1 MNQELRQ
8 DASKIIDEAITSVQ
22 PDAAVRRA
30 LSNIVLSEHVYIVAI
45 GKAGWQMTK
54 AAVSYLHEHEIAYE
68 KGIVITKYGHVM
80 GDLPRMTC
88 IEAGHP
94 VPDENS
100 FRGTEAVLS
109 MVKDLTAEDMILFLV
124 SGGGSALFEKPKISG
139 EELSDITEQLLAS
152 GADIV
157 EMNTIRKRLS
167 EVKGGRFAL
176 ACMPAIIEAIVLSDI
191 VGDPMD
197 MIASGPAYPDAST
210 SEDAGNIAKK
220 YKLRLSA
227 EAEKCL
233 AQETPKEIKN
243 VHTQIIG
250 SVRQLCKAAQKV
262 CKELGY
268 EPRILADHVTAEA
281 REVGKDLARQIL
293 KQKETCKQD
302 KIALIAGGETVV
314 HLQGKGLGGRN
325 QELAFSAMEEI
336 AGQKDIAIFSVG
348 SDGTDGP
355 TDAAGGYVDGDSYA
369 ALKTAGLSYEKILQD
384 NDCYHGLEAIN
395 GLVITGP
402 TGTNVNDFWVALY
415 QGEV

>member
-1 MNQELRQ
+1 MNQELRR

-30 LSNIVLSEHVYIVAI
+30 LSNIVFSEHVYIVAI
-45 GKAGWQMTK
+45 GKAGWQMAK

-100 FRGTEAVLS
+100 FQGTEAVLS
-109 MVKDLTAEDMILFLV
+109 MVKDLTEEDMVLFLV

-139 EELSDITEQLLAS
+139 EELSDITGQLLAS

-210 SEDAGNIAKK
+210 SEDAGNVAKK
-220 YKLRLSA
+220 YNLRLSRA
-227 EAEKCL
+227 AEKCL
-233 AQETPKEIKN
+233 QEETPKELTN

-262 CKELGY
+262 CRDLGY
-268 EPRILADHVTAEA
+268 QPMVLAEDVTAEA
-281 REVGKDLARQIL
+281 REVGMDLAQRL
-293 KQKETCKQD
+293 LTEAGKGK

-314 HLQGKGLGGRN
+314 HLKGKGLGGRN
-325 QELAFSAMEEI
+325 QELAFAAM
-336 AGQKDIAIFSVG
+336 KAIRGHRDMAVFSVG

-355 TDAAGGYVDGDSYA
+355 TDAAGGYVDGDSYDALLA
-369 ALKTAGLSYEKILQD
+369 AGMSYDAVLAD
-384 NDCYHGLEAIN
+384 NDCYHGLEAVD
-395 GLVITGP
+395 GLILTGP

-415 QGEV
+415 EGRS

>member
-1 MNQELRQ
+1 MNQELRK
-8 DASKIIDEAITSVQ
+8 DAKQIIDEAIASVQ

-30 LSNIVLSEHVYIVAI
+30 LSNIVFSEHVYIVAI
-45 GKAGWQMTK
+45 GKAGWQMAN
-54 AAVSYLHEHEIAYE
+54 AAGSYLQENGIKYE
-68 KGIVITKYGHVM
+68 KGIVITKYHHVM
-80 GDLPRMTC
+80 GQLPRIHC
-88 IEAGHP
+88 VEAGHP

-100 FRGTEAVLS
+100 FKGTQEVLS
-109 MVKDLTAEDMILFLV
+109 MVKDLTEEDMVLFLV

-176 ACMPAIIEAIVLSDI
+176 ACMPAMVEAVVLSDI

-210 SEDAGNIAKK
+210 CEDAGKIAKK

-227 EAEKCL
+227 AAEKCL
-233 AQETPKEIKN
+233 KDETPKELRN

-250 SVRQLCKAAQKV
+250 SVRQLCKAAQKA

-268 EPRILADHVTAEA
+268 KPRILAEDVTAEA
-281 REVGKDLARQIL
+281 REVGWDFAQLSLIKKNHAE
-293 KQKETCKQD
+293 KN
-302 KIALIAGGETVV
+302 KIALIAGGETIV
-314 HLQGKGLGGRN
+314 HLQGKGRGGRN
-325 QELAFSAMEEI
+325 QELAFSAMKVI
-336 AGQKDIAIFSVG
+336 AGQQNMAIFSVG

-355 TDAAGGYVDGDSYA
+355 TDAAGGYVDGDSYE
-369 ALKTAGLSYEKILQD
+369 ALKNAGLSYEKILQD
-384 NDCYHGLEAIN
+384 NDCYHGLQAID
-395 GLVITGP
+395 GLVLTGP
-402 TGTNVNDFWVALY
+402 TGTNVNDFWVALI
-415 QGEV
+415 G

>member
-1 MNQELRQ
+1 MNQELRK
-8 DASKIIDEAITSVQ
+8 DAKQIIDEAIASVQ

-30 LSNIVLSEHVYIVAI
+30 LSNIVFSEHVYIVAI
-45 GKAGWQMTK
+45 GKAGWQMAN
-54 AAVSYLHEHEIAYE
+54 AAVSYLQENGIKYE
-68 KGIVITKYGHVM
+68 KGIVITKYHHVM
-80 GDLPRMTC
+80 GQLPRIHC
-88 IEAGHP
+88 VEAGHP

-100 FRGTEAVLS
+100 FKGTQEVLS
-109 MVKDLTAEDMILFLV
+109 MVKDLTEEDMVLFLV

-176 ACMPAIIEAIVLSDI
+176 ACMPAMVEAVVLSDI

-210 SEDAGNIAKK
+210 CEDAGKIAKK

-227 EAEKCL
+227 AAEKCL
-233 AQETPKEIKN
+233 KDETPKELRN

-250 SVRQLCKAAQKV
+250 SVRQLCKAAQKA

-268 EPRILADHVTAEA
+268 KPRILAEDVTAEA
-281 REVGKDLARQIL
+281 REVGWDFAQLSLIKKNHAE
-293 KQKETCKQD
+293 KN
-302 KIALIAGGETVV
+302 KIALTAGGETIV
-314 HLQGKGLGGRN
+314 HLQGKGRGGRN
-325 QELAFSAMEEI
+325 QELAFSAMKVI
-336 AGQKDIAIFSVG
+336 AGQQNMAIFSVG

-355 TDAAGGYVDGDSYA
+355 TDAAGGYVDGDSYE
-369 ALKTAGLSYEKILQD
+369 ALKNAGLSYEKILQD
-384 NDCYHGLEAIN
+384 NDCYHGLQAID
-395 GLVITGP
+395 GLVLTGP
-402 TGTNVNDFWVALY
+402 TGTNVNDFWVALI
-415 QGEV
+415 G

>member
-1 MNQELRQ
+1 MNQELRK
-8 DASKIIDEAITSVQ
+8 DAKQIIDEAIASVR

-30 LSNIVLSEHVYIVAI
+30 LSNLVFSEHVYIVAI
-45 GKAGWQMTK
+45 GKAGWQMAK

-109 MVKDLTAEDMILFLV
+109 MVKDLTAEDMVLFLV

-233 AQETPKEIKN
+233 AEETPKEIKN

-281 REVGKDLARQIL
+281 REVGWNLAQLCLREHDDAG
-293 KQKETCKQD
+293 KKKM
-302 KIALIAGGETVV
+302 ALIAGGETVV
-314 HLQGKGLGGRN
+314 HLRGKGKGGRN
-325 QELAFSAMEEI
+325 QELAFSAMKVI
-336 AGQKDIAIFSVG
+336 AGQQNMAIFSVG

-355 TDAAGGYVDGDSYA
+355 TDAAGGYVDGDSYE
-369 ALKTAGLSYEKILQD
+369 ALKNAGLSYEKILQD
-384 NDCYHGLEAIN
+384 NDCYHGLQAID
-395 GLVITGP
+395 GLVLTGP
-402 TGTNVNDFWVALY
+402 TGTNVNDFWVALI
-415 QGEV
+415 G